1 MKLFALGGFCYPVV
15 EIVDRV
21 RLFFA
26 YTRDMSRYTKANHT
40 VYLHFMSSQNGWH
53 CQFLEADLKTS
64 LPRTFTFAHAD
75 KIRELARRGEAWGTL
90 ESKQAL
96 EQAIEMGRG
105 GLYLRLT
112 PEQYAQLKRL

>member
-1 MKLFALGGFCYPVV
+1 V

-21 RLFFA
+21 RLLFA